1 MSENTQLTSASGYDI
16 NNMIFS
22 DVQHESIPKSVPQIN
37 YKRIMIRTKNSDG
50 TIGDLIL
57 PTEKLFS
64 FGISE
69 NTNQETGKVNGYVM
83 PLCLH
88 TRDGATKEEK
98 EWSETFTAI
107 VEKCKD
113 HLIANKE
120 EIEHFDLERN
130 DLKKLN
136 PLYYKREKGKIVP
149 GTGPTLYAKL
159 IVSKKQDNKILTMY
173 FDFDGDSVDPLTLL
187 GKYCYAKCAI
197 KIESIFIGN
206 RISLQV
212 KLYECEVKLMETGM
226 KQLLRRPKAQ
236 QRVLTS
242 NTSKPLEEKTKTPD
256 DGFASDGSVNDSDS
270 DVDVPEKKEETPP
283 PKKVVKRKVK
293 KVVRKTGAE

>member
-1 MSENTQLTSASGYDI
+1 MSENTQLTLASGYDI
-16 NNMIFS
+16 NNIIFS

-64 FGISE
+64 FGVSE

-98 EWSETFTAI
+98 EWSETFTNI

-113 HLIANKE
+113 HLLANKE
-120 EIEHFDLERN
+120 EIEYFDLERN

-136 PLYYKREKGKIVP
+136 PLNGRLFWTTVFETFSSFFMPTVGSTMSARKFKKRLLALNSISVKGLRLYKP
-149 GTGPTLYAKL
+149 
-159 IVSKKQDNKILTMY
+159 
-173 FDFDGDSVDPLTLL
+173 F
-187 GKYCYAKCAI
+187 
-197 KIESIFIGN
+197 FIG
-206 RISLQV
+206 
-212 KLYECEVKLMETGM
+212 
-226 KQLLRRPKAQ
+226 
-236 QRVLTS
+236 
-242 NTSKPLEEKTKTPD
+242 
-256 DGFASDGSVNDSDS
+256 ASCIEF
-270 DVDVPEKKEETPP
+270 VPSRCSTF
-283 PKKVVKRKVK
+283 R
-293 KVVRKTGAE
+293 